1 MPAVSEAIARYAGAS
16 GDGATRFRALF
27 DANYDFVWRMLRRL
41 GVAKAGADDAA
52 QDVFVIAARRLHD
65 IELGKE
71 RSFVLGTA
79 IRRAAELRRANHR
92 VELLASDEALDR
104 MADIAAPPDEVLDER
119 RALALLDLVLESLD
133 EDLRA
138 VLVLFELEGLTK
150 GEIAEALGIPEGTVA
165 SRMRRAR
172 ARFMEHAA
180 RVKAARSRMRGPR

>member
-1 MPAVSEAIARYAGAS
+1 
-16 GDGATRFRALF
+16 
-27 DANYDFVWRMLRRL
+27 
-41 GVAKAGADDAA
+41 VAKAGADDAA

-71 RSFVLGTA
+71 RSFLLGTA
-79 IRRAAELRRANHR
+79 IRRAAEVRRANQR
-92 VELLASDEALDR
+92 VEVLASDEALER

-133 EDLRA
+133 DDLRA
-138 VLVLFELEGLTK
+138 VLVLFEFEGLTK

-172 ARFMEHAA
+172 ARFMEQAA
-180 RVKAARSRMRGPR
+180 RVKAVRTRVRGAL

>member
-1 MPAVSEAIARYAGAS
+1 MPAASEAIARDAAAS

-41 GVAKAGADDAA
+41 GVAEAGADDAA

-71 RSFVLGTA
+71 RSFLLGTA
-79 IRRAAELRRANHR
+79 IRRAAEVRRANHR
-92 VELLASDEALDR
+92 VEVLASDEALER

-133 EDLRA
+133 EGLRA

-172 ARFMEHAA
+172 ARFMKQAA
-180 RVKAARSRMRGPR
+180 RVKAVRSRVRGPR